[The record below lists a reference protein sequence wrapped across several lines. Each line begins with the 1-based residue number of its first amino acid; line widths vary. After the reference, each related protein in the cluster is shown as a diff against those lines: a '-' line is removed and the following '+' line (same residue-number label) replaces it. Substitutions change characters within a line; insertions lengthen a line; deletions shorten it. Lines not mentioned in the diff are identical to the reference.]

1 MINIGI
7 LKKNF
12 ENDYIER
19 LNELSYERKFYTEN
33 YLSTFDKIVD
43 NWQSKSLKILNTYN
57 KAENFINK
65 LKEYFKEL
73 NFKDIYNIN
82 VDTNKILLTIRV
94 NENFHE
100 IVLNENFD
108 INDYINTIYNT
119 LKKIDTTIKPIIY
132 KKYLENFNLFNK
144 KIVIEIKF

>member
-19 LNELSYERKFYTEN
+19 LNELSYERKFYT
-33 YLSTFDKIVD
+33 D

-57 KAENFINK
+57 KTENFINK

-82 VDTNKILLTIRV
+82 VDTNKILLTIIV
-94 NENFHE
+94 DENFHE
-100 IVLNENFD
+100 IVLNENFN

-119 LKKIDTTIKPIIY
+119 LKK
-132 KKYLENFNLFNK
+132 
-144 KIVIEIKF
+144 

>member
-19 LNELSYERKFYTEN
+19 LNELSYERKFYT
-33 YLSTFDKIVD
+33 D
-43 NWQSKSLKILNTYN
+43 NWQPKSLKILNTYN
-57 KAENFINK
+57 KGENFINK

-82 VDTNKILLTIRV
+82 VDTNKILLTISV
-94 NENFHE
+94 DENFHE
-100 IVLNENFD
+100 IVLNENFN

-119 LKKIDTTIKPIIY
+119 LKK
-132 KKYLENFNLFNK
+132 
-144 KIVIEIKF
+144 